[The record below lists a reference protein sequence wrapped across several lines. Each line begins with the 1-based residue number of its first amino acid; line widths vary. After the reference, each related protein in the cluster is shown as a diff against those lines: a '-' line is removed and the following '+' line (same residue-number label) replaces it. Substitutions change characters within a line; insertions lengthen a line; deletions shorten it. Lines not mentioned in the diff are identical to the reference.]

1 MSRLLTLAVQ
11 YQSMSR
17 LLTRIAAPIRR
28 TFEMPSIERK
38 FTLQV
43 PSSTENLAMIREFVT
58 AVGRQAQ
65 FEEPEISNL
74 ELAVDEAC
82 ANVIEHAYGHD
93 ITKEVV
99 VRAKFDEESLRISVI
114 DEGRGFDPDIVGQDS
129 FEQLI
134 HARQSG
140 GFGIRP
146 IKKLM
151 DWVTYEIMPRQKNE
165 LHMTKKI
172 RKS

>member
-1 MSRLLTLAVQ
+1 
-11 YQSMSR
+11 
-17 LLTRIAAPIRR
+17 
-28 TFEMPSIERK
+28 MPSFERK

-43 PSSTENLAMIREFVT
+43 PSSTENLSLIREFVT
-58 AVGRQAQ
+58 TVGRQAQ
-65 FEEPEISNL
+65 LEEPEISNL

-99 VRAKFDEESLRISVI
+99 VRAKFDDESLRISVI
-114 DEGRGFDPDIVGQDS
+114 DEGRGFDPGSVGQDS
-129 FEQLI
+129 VEQLI

-140 GFGIRP
+140 GLGIRL

-151 DWVTYEIMPRQKNE
+151 DEVSYEIIPGQKNE

-172 RKS
+172 RK

>member
-1 MSRLLTLAVQ
+1 
-11 YQSMSR
+11 
-17 LLTRIAAPIRR
+17 
-28 TFEMPSIERK
+28 MPSIERK

-43 PSSTENLAMIREFVT
+43 PSSTENLALIREFVT

-65 FEEPEISNL
+65 LEETDISSL

-99 VRAKFDEESLRISVI
+99 VRAKFDDESLRISVI
-114 DEGRGFDPDIVGQDS
+114 DEGLGFEPDKAPQESVED
-129 FEQLI
+129 LI
-134 HARQSG
+134 KERKSG
-140 GFGIRP
+140 GLGIRL
-146 IKKLM
+146 IKQLM
-151 DWVTYEIMPRQKNE
+151 DDVSYEIVPGQKNE

-172 RKS
+172 RKN